1 MAKSATDIMQE
12 IVFASVI
19 DAITALKAA
28 SKGTPNTL
36 LRDLNAVHANTTLAD
51 LPPEVQ
57 AAIQANVRAA
67 FARLLKDGYSV
78 APSRS
83 VATPRPAPRDT
94 PSPGPARSTT
104 TGDKKPKPD
113 SNRPHRGAA
122 PRGGWE
128 PRKK

>member
-83 VATPRPAPRDT
+83 VAPPRPAPRDT
-94 PSPGPARSTT
+94 PPPRPTRSTPPS
-104 TGDKKPKPD
+104 DKKPDP
-113 SNRPHRGAA
+113 NRPHRGAP

>member
-83 VATPRPAPRDT
+83 VAPPRPGPRDT
-94 PSPGPARSTT
+94 PPPRPTRSTPP
-104 TGDKKPKPD
+104 GDKKPDP
-113 SNRPHRGAA
+113 NRPHRGAP